1 VATETDAARD
11 QVIAARAELAEELET
26 MEASVRAAVDIPA
39 RIRRSPAKAAAAL
52 GGVGF
57 LALKGP
63 QRIVGAAKRAVRGP
77 AAEMPRS
84 MLPKEI
90 EKTLRKLGDDGDKV
104 RGTLERD
111 FAAYAQEAEKE
122 RSGRKRAIVMAAAG
136 PFLARGLRTAAE
148 RILNPDDEGF
158 ATKLAEVRERAER
171 EVGRAREG
179 GTGKKAGTGGAQGSE
194 DDSSDAGA

>member
-11 QVIAARAELAEELET
+11 RVIAARAELAGELET

-39 RIRRSPAKAAAAL
+39 RIKRSPAKAAAAA
-52 GGVGF
+52 GGLGF

-63 QRIVGAAKRAVRGP
+63 QRLFGAAKRAVRGP
-77 AAEMPRS
+77 AADMPKS
-84 MLPKEI
+84 MLPDEI

-122 RSGRKRAIVMAAAG
+122 RTGRKRAIVMAAAG
-136 PFLARGLRTAAE
+136 PLLARGLRTATE
-148 RILNPDDEGF
+148 RLLSPDQDGF
-158 ATKLAEVRERAER
+158 AAKLAEVRERAER
-171 EVGRAREG
+171 EADGARERRAAQKKDKD
-179 GTGKKAGTGGAQGSE
+179 GKDTDESA
-194 DDSSDAGA
+194 DAGA